1 MNSAR
6 WGLDGTET
14 VAAHDGEA
22 WLREALAAWK
32 QGTRWCEKQA
42 AACARAGGGAGAASW
57 RWHWRGEL
65 VAGDGGCGDSWQ
77 LGHGGC
83 GAR

>member
-1 MNSAR
+1 MLDLNSTR

-32 QGTRWCEKQA
+32 QGTQRYGKQA
-42 AACARAGGGAGAASW
+42 VACARAGGGTGVSAGV
-57 RWHWRGEL
+57 REEL
-65 VAGDGGCGDSWQ
+65 RR
-77 LGHGGC
+77 GHGRRHMGM
-83 GAR
+83 